1 MNLEM
6 STLVESIN
14 SWSGAWCSALW
25 RASWQGALTIAIVW
39 ATCRAWPKLPSSVRC
54 WLWRLA
60 YLKLLATFLWI
71 APVDLPLLPATPE
84 PLIYPVQ
91 PGFITPSVPDLVS
104 NAPKLSSELSPVAVA
119 PTVWLLLFWLVG
131 VGWYGVRV
139 LREWNR
145 TRRLLRSYEPVHDED
160 LIAICVELCR
170 QFRLRRSPQLL
181 QTADAGSPLLQG
193 VFKPV
198 IVLPSALVAD
208 CATTEL
214 RLMLAH
220 ELAHLKRRDLLWSWL
235 PTVAQA
241 FFYFHPL
248 VWLAQAEWRLSQEM
262 ACDELA
268 LRVAEPDVSDYGK
281 MLLKVAG
288 QCLPTSQKGFA
299 TAAVVES
306 CESLERRLIAMQ
318 NLRRFSR
325 KQWLA
330 TGMVVGALGVAAV
343 VPWRLVEKTQADEV
357 VASGVPAKRAYVGA
371 ERERRVMTAAE
382 KREFD
387 AYLDRIERQAV
398 KSAAYMREQEK
409 QGVLTV
415 KESARLH
422 RIGAYLQNKKAVPD
436 EEVDFVLHLIER
448 GPLVNTDINRV
459 KLRMTTISSL
469 TLGRGLTEAQQQ
481 RAIKVI
487 GPIANDPPKEKIV
500 YFDGIQSG
508 EISVQLSAIGFLYST
523 RHPEALTILRTLQKT
538 TQVKEA
544 RESIDKYLASLD
556 AR

>member
-39 ATCRAWPKLPSSVRC
+39 ATCRAWPKLPSTVRC

-91 PGFITPSVPDLVS
+91 PGFITPSVPDLVT

-145 TRRLLRSYEPVHDED
+145 TRRLLRSYEPVHDEE
-160 LIAICVELCR
+160 LMAIYVELCR

-214 RLMLAH
+214 RLMQAH

-281 MLLKVAG
+281 MLLKVAR

-299 TAAVVES
+299 TVAVVES
-306 CESLERRLIAMQ
+306 CETLERRLIAMQ
-318 NLRRFSR
+318 NLRRLSR

-357 VASGVPAKRAYVGA
+357 AASGVRASAGA
-371 ERERRVMTAAE
+371 ERERRVMTAEE

-387 AYLDRIERQAV
+387 AWIDREAE
-398 KSAAYMREQEK
+398 KSAASRHREL
-409 QGVLTV
+409 QGALTI
-415 KESARLH
+415 KESARLY
-422 RIGAYLQNKKAVPD
+422 RIGAYLQRKHAVSD

-448 GPLVNTDINRV
+448 GPLVNTDSNRV
-459 KLRMTTISSL
+459 RLRMTTISSL
-469 TLGRGLTEAQQQ
+469 IPSRGLTEAQQQ

-500 YFDGIQSG
+500 YFDGIQSP
-508 EISVQLSAIGFLYST
+508 EISIQLTALNFLSST
-523 RHPEALTILRTLQKT
+523 RHPEALRILRTLQKT

-544 RESIDKYLASLD
+544 RKSIDETLASLD